1 MWVSA
6 IIRQCTFVVLGC
18 IVTAAAVAGPP
29 IPRSMFCRQFV
40 EQPDGTLTGPL
51 QLWAEGNNTR
61 GVLLYEGRLIH
72 TLQLGDTLFTWADG
86 DREGRRQYL
95 GNGLA
100 SYGLIRQI
108 ERIRSLGTWDR
119 EVTLDGV
126 VYEQYRYA
134 GTAQTDS
141 ERYEEHV
148 SVSFDARSGAPKV
161 WLSEIM
167 VGGSGVAE
175 RMSMVF
181 RDTEVNITMPNG
193 VFDLPE
199 GVVFTERK

>member
-1 MWVSA
+1 MRVSA

-40 EQPDGTLTGPL
+40 EQPDGTLTGPV
-51 QLWAEGNNTR
+51 QFWAEGNNMR
-61 GVLLYEGRLIH
+61 GVMLYEGRLIH

-86 DREGRRQYL
+86 DREGRRQNL
-95 GNGLA
+95 GDGLA

-119 EVTLDGV
+119 EVTVDGV

-141 ERYEEHV
+141 KRYEEHV

-167 VGGSGVAE
+167 VGGSGVVE